1 MSFLKPYCIHGQDS
15 KATTHVDTKSN
26 AVLLGWVERKRKNG
40 ERKGKGRKEKK
51 TPAGVQAQKV
61 GPAQGAGAPLETK
74 LMRLRQGPHG
84 VVAGLKSFEWFM
96 KSFAF

>member
-1 MSFLKPYCIHGQDS
+1 M
-15 KATTHVDTKSN
+15 
-26 AVLLGWVERKRKNG
+26 ERERERG
-40 ERKGKGRKEKK
+40 EKKK

-84 VVAGLKSFEWFM
+84 VVAGLRSFEWFM